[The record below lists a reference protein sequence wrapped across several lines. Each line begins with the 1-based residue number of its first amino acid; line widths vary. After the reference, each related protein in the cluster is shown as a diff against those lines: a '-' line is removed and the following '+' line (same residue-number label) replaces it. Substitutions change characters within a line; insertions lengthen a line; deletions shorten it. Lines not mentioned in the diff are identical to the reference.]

1 MLINTSNDNYQAQL
15 EQKIKSL
22 HAQFNSLNV
31 SLPNIDIFESP
42 RDHFRMRAE
51 FRVWHDGEDTNY
63 AMHHPKTKEIYTLID
78 FPIASQ
84 EICKRMTP
92 LMEFINSDKE
102 LRHRLFQVEFL
113 STTTGEVLI
122 SMIYHRALGEE
133 WQEKASHL
141 EKEINAHIIG
151 RSRKQKQIISKDY
164 VIEKMTIDG
173 FTYRYQQTEN
183 SFTQPN
189 AHVCQQ
195 MLQWA
200 CDQASAINIENSQD
214 LLELYCGN
222 GNFTLPL
229 SRHFQKVLAT
239 EVSKASVRSAQ
250 YNIDT
255 NKIDNVSIM
264 RLSSEETVQA
274 LNKERTFR
282 RLENINIDSY
292 NFSTVFVDPPRA
304 GLDPTTLELVKRF
317 DNILYISC
325 NPDTFFENLKTLKGY
340 SIKKFAV
347 FDQFPYTN
355 HLEIGAVLIKQP

>member
-1 MLINTSNDNYQAQL
+1 MVIDTSNANYQAQL

-22 HAQFNSLNV
+22 HTKFNDLSISIPDFSV
-31 SLPNIDIFESP
+31 FESP
-42 RDHFRMRAE
+42 KKHYRMRAE

-63 AMHHPKTKEIYTLID
+63 AMHHPKTKEIYTLTD
-78 FPIASQ
+78 FPIASKA
-84 EICKRMTP
+84 ICKRMTP
-92 LMEFINSDKE
+92 LMEIINSDKE

-133 WQEKASHL
+133 WQTKATAL
-141 EKEINAHIIG
+141 EKSINAHIIG
-151 RSRKQKQIISKDY
+151 RSRKQKQVISKDY
-164 VIEKMTIDG
+164 VIEEMTING

-200 CDQASAINIENSQD
+200 CDQASDINTENSQD

-229 SRHFQKVLAT
+229 SRHYQKVLAT
-239 EVSKASVRSAQ
+239 EVSKSSVRSAQ
-250 YNIDT
+250 YNIDI

-282 RLENINIDSY
+282 RLEEIDIDGY

-304 GLDPTTLELVKRF
+304 GLDPTTLELAKRF

-325 NPDTFFENLKTLKGY
+325 NPDTFFENLKTLTDY

-355 HLEIGAVLIKQP
+355 HLEVGAVLIKQA